1 MIIIKYPYKISDAHC
16 DTIEYLTDNEDS
28 LRINSRHLSLEHMLK
43 YDGYIQC
50 FAAWIDREHENSLQR
65 ALNMFD
71 AFFKEYDKNKDAMEI
86 VKDNA
91 SLNSVLNSGKIG
103 AMLTVEDARAL
114 SGDINNLYKF
124 YDIGVRAMTLT
135 WNYDNDICSGT
146 YTENDTGLTS
156 FGREVV
162 REMNRLG
169 MIVDVSHLSRKSF
182 WDVLD
187 ITEKPIMASHSNSYK
202 VYPHPRNLDD
212 YQIKAIIKN
221 KGYIGINIYP
231 NFIANKDIVSINDI
245 LLHIKH
251 IHSLGGENVLGL
263 GTDFD
268 GIPTLPCEIKNA
280 GDLYKL
286 FDKMKEKGFKNSL
299 IDRISHKNFVNFVVN
314 SFKNEKI

>member
-1 MIIIKYPYKISDAHC
+1 VIIIKYQYKICDAHC
-16 DTIEYLTDNEDS
+16 DTIEFLTDSKDD
-28 LRINSRHLSLEHMLK
+28 LKINDRHLSLEHMLK
-43 YDGYIQC
+43 YEGYIQC

-71 AFFKEYDKNKDAMEI
+71 AFFKEYEKNKDIMEL
-86 VKDNA
+86 VKDSV

-114 SGDINNLYKF
+114 CGDINNLYKL

-135 WNYDNDICSGT
+135 WNHDNDICCGT
-146 YTENDTGLTS
+146 FTENDTGLTS

-162 REMNRLG
+162 CEMNKLG

-182 WDVLD
+182 WDVLN
-187 ITEKPIMASHSNSYK
+187 ITKKPIMASHSNSYK
-202 VYPHPRNLDD
+202 IYPHPRNLDD
-212 YQIKAIIKN
+212 EQIKAVIKN
-221 KGYIGINIYP
+221 NGFIGINIYP
-231 NFIANKDIVSINDI
+231 DFIANKDFVSINDI
-245 LLHIKH
+245 LLHIEH
-251 IHSLGGENVLGL
+251 ILSLGGESVLGL

-280 GDLYKL
+280 GDLYRI
-286 FDKMKEKGFKNSL
+286 FDKMKEKGYENSL
-299 IDRISHKNFVNFVVN
+299 IDKISHKNFLNFVDN